1 MDYKI
6 ITSTSTDELENKV
19 KQMIKQGWKPIGGVS
34 IGTRIVND
42 NYKLPNLN
50 QFKDM
55 VMYIQT
61 IIKDDVQ

>member
-6 ITSTSTDELENKV
+6 ITSTSIDELENKV
-19 KQMIKQGWKPIGGVS
+19 KQMIKLGWKPTGGVS
-34 IGTRIVND
+34 IGTRLIND
-42 NYKLPNLN
+42 IPKTNLN
-50 QFKDM
+50 QFKDI